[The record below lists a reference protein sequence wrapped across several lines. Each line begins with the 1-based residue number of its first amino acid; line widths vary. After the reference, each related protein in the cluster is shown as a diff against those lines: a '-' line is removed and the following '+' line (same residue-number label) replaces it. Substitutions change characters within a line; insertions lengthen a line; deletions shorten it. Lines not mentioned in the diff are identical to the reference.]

1 MFKIQLLDEIEPLA
15 QQGQVG
21 SDLLIPLQI
30 SIGEIEIPLSSILKL
45 NQSETIALS
54 LGEKSLVTLLL
65 GGEPLAT
72 AEMILTGEV
81 VELKITKV
89 FLDQVEQKDDNEE
102 VGLEE
107 I

>member
-15 QQGQVG
+15 QRGQIG
-21 SDLLIPLQI
+21 SDLMIPLQI

-54 LGEKSLVTLLL
+54 LGETSLVTLLL

-81 VELKITKV
+81 VELKINKV
-89 FLDQVEQKDDNEE
+89 FLDQVEQKNDNEE